1 MTLGID
7 NLQIGRTGIGNSA
20 HPFDEIFQHLDRA
33 KGLRYPIVLTDGV
46 WSDQVKAIRAAKRC
60 HQAGIEIIAVGFGEA
75 DSNFLRQISSSENLN
90 FFTNLR
96 DLGETFSWIAQELTE
111 GDGHIDPATV
121 KQRQKR
127 LKLWG

>member
-1 MTLGID
+1 M
-7 NLQIGRTGIGNSA
+7 
-20 HPFDEIFQHLDRA
+20 
-33 KGLRYPIVLTDGV
+33 LTDGV
-46 WSDQVKAIRAAKRC
+46 WSDRVKAIRAAKRC

-75 DSNFLRQISSSENLN
+75 DSNFLREISSSENLN

-111 GDGHIDPATV
+111 GGGHIDPATV
-121 KQRQKR
+121 KQHQKR